1 MSRLTPKAEKL
12 VRAGRA
18 ALRPSDAD
26 RARIFQALLPQVG
39 VDPGIDGG
47 NAPPTP
53 PAAAT
58 PILAKTLTVLVGLV
72 VVGGGLLFAL
82 RSAPP
87 SAMTAVAAPTPPA
100 AAPVPVDDARQGA
113 DVLVPQPPPIKKPS
127 VGSRASDSLARE
139 VAILSRASADLHAGR
154 PVAALAALAEHQRR
168 FPTGVLAL
176 ERSAARVQA
185 LCALGRTKEA
195 RVELERLSR
204 TAPSSPHEARA
215 RKACES
221 ALTEGE

>member
-1 MSRLTPKAEKL
+1 MSRLSPKAEKL

-26 RARIFQALLPQVG
+26 RARIFQALLPQLG
-39 VDPGIDGG
+39 GNPGIDGG

-58 PILAKTLTVLVGLV
+58 PILVKTLTVLVGVV
-72 VVGGGLLFAL
+72 VVGGGLFFTL
-82 RSAPP
+82 RPAPP
-87 SAMTAVAAPTPPA
+87 SAMTAVATPTPPT

-113 DVLVPQPPPIKKPS
+113 DVPVAQPPSIKKPT
-127 VGSRASDSLARE
+127 VGARSADSLARE

-154 PVAALAALAEHQRR
+154 PAAALAALAEHQRR
-168 FPTGVLAL
+168 FPTGMLAL

-185 LCALGRTKEA
+185 LCALGRTEEA
-195 RVELERLSR
+195 RVELARLSR
-204 TAPSSPHEARA
+204 TSPSSPHEARA
-215 RKACES
+215 RKACGS

>member
-39 VDPGIDGG
+39 GNPGIDGG
-47 NAPPTP
+47 NAPAAP

-58 PILAKTLTVLVGLV
+58 PILVKTVTVLVGLV
-72 VVGGGLLFAL
+72 VVGGGLFFAL
-82 RSAPP
+82 RPAPP
-87 SAMTAVAAPTPPA
+87 SAKTAVAPPTPPV
-100 AAPVPVDDARQGA
+100 AAPVPVDDARQGPEF
-113 DVLVPQPPPIKKPS
+113 LVPQPPFVKKPT
-127 VGSRASDSLARE
+127 VGSRASDSLAQE

-195 RVELERLSR
+195 RVELARLSR

-215 RKACES
+215 RKACGS
-221 ALTEGE
+221 ALTQGE